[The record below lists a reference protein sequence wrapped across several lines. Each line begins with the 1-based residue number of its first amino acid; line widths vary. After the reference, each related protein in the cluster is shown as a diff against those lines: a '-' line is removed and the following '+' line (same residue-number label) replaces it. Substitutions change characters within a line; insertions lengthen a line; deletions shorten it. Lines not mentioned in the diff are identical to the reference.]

1 MSHVFIIAE
10 AGVNHNGDIQTAFDL
25 IDAAHLAGVDAI
37 KFQTFKTEKIVTR
50 SAQKADYQK
59 NALAESQFDMIK
71 KLELSYAEF
80 EKLQQY
86 CHAIGLCFLSTP
98 DESDSLDFLA
108 DVLHVPMLKI
118 GSGEVNNLP
127 FLKQIAAK
135 NLPMILSTG
144 MSTLGEVETAV
155 GTIQAV
161 SNAPLTL
168 LHCTTNYPCPM
179 DQVNLSA
186 MLTLRDAFRLPVGYS
201 DHTLGIEVPIAAAA
215 LGATV
220 IEKHFTLDTDMAGP
234 DHKASL
240 DPQQLAAMVRSIRHI
255 EAALGDGIKRPN
267 ADEEKTRQVVRKR
280 LVATRDLAVGQV
292 LTDQEIDFKRADSGI
307 FVEHLDLVVGKKLIA
322 AVSADSALQ
331 WQHLMK

>member
-25 IDAAHLAGVDAI
+25 VDAAHRAGVDAI

-161 SNAPLTL
+161 SQAPLTL

-307 FVEHLDLVVGKKLIA
+307 FVEHLELVVGKKLIA

>member
-201 DHTLGIEVPIAAAA
+201 DHTLGIEVPVAAAA